1 MAKKENKIEIISEE
15 TTVVSEKSNNE
26 KNIVSSNDELN
37 NLNMHDL
44 YYIEKAI
51 NVVCKKY
58 ENILRNY
65 DGSISTNS
73 KEYEKFKSIYTLHSR
88 VINKMESELLKLI

>member
-26 KNIVSSNDELN
+26 KNIVSSNNELN

-51 NVVCKKY
+51 NVVCK
-58 ENILRNY
+58 
-65 DGSISTNS
+65 
-73 KEYEKFKSIYTLHSR
+73 
-88 VINKMESELLKLI
+88 

>member
-26 KNIVSSNDELN
+26 QNIASSNDDLN
-37 NLNMHDL
+37 NLNIHDL

-73 KEYEKFKSIYTLHSR
+73 KEYEKFKSINTLHSR